1 MMRGS
6 GAQLLDEINSLAWRE
21 RTAGNGN
28 DDKTRQV
35 SSESSIWES
44 GTQGAEFHIISSID
58 RFGDEVNK
66 TGKYAIVVTT
76 EMGRGG
82 RAGL

>member
-1 MMRGS
+1 MRGS
-6 GAQLLDEINSLAWRE
+6 GAQLLDEINSPAWRG
-21 RTAGNGN
+21 RTAAGNRN

-44 GTQGAEFHIISSID
+44 GTQGAKFHIISSIN

-66 TGKYAIVVTT
+66 TGKYAHCYDD
-76 EMGRGG
+76 
-82 RAGL
+82 